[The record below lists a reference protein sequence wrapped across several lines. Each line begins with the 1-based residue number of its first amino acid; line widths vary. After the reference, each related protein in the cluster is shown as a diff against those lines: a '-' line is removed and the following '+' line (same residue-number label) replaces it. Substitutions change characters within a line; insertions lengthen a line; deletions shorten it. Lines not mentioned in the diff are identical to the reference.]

1 MFFNINYK
9 AQNIGIRN
17 LNLMVVSLPPTS
29 CPQFYVE
36 GEAPTIVNEKLSA
49 KTTEIYFET
58 FGVMHSGISKIPL
71 WSAELLTKENIDA
84 DVPRKNKFH
93 EEKRL
98 PSGESRAERLCK
110 EWI

>member
-1 MFFNINYK
+1 
-9 AQNIGIRN
+9 
-17 LNLMVVSLPPTS
+17 
-29 CPQFYVE
+29 
-36 GEAPTIVNEKLSA
+36 VNEKLSA